1 MRRISEHRR
10 IAVVGAGVSGLVA
23 AAELHRAGHDV
34 HVFEAGEYP
43 GGHTNTIDV
52 ETPGGRLAVDTG
64 FIVFNELNYPNFER
78 MLAELGVASQPTDMS
93 FSVSDGRGG
102 FEWAT
107 TGPRGLFARPAHAL
121 DPRFHRMLRDLV
133 RFNREARKL
142 VGSGG
147 RGPSLRRFLAD
158 GRYSDY
164 FVERLLVPQA
174 SAVWSAN
181 PAQMWRFPASFLAQ
195 FFDNHRVLQL
205 RDRPSWRSITGGSR
219 RYVEALIA
227 PFHER
232 VNLRAPVRR
241 VHRVPGGVVIAL
253 DDSCERFDEVVIAV
267 HSDVA
272 LRMLADPAPAE
283 TDILGA
289 IPYQRNEAVLHT
301 DASLMPQRRSAWA
314 SWNYHLIDR
323 PTGRTTV
330 TYHMNRL
337 QSLVADRDYLVTLN
351 LTDAIDPA
359 TVIRSSTTR
368 TRSLRRKGWPRSPAG
383 PRSLA
388 SVASTTAAPIG
399 GGGSTRT
406 ASGRPCGS
414 REARW
419 PRALPLPKRG
429 VSDRLRGA
437 AEPAMRSSRGPHE
450 RVRRIRGM
458 GCASPSGESPTPSAT
473 GCSCRCSTSGSSPG
487 SSMRFHSGRLA
498 GRRRRASSRRLSRRR
513 RFDLAS
519 TPGTWRS
526 TSAAGRR
533 GPSGCLRTRGI
544 SGSASTRSRSS
555 SSIRRTAVEAVIAE
569 VTNTPW
575 GERTTYVLDWDG
587 PEQWTDHRPLREGDA
602 RVAVS
607 AHGTALRDLGDPAGP
622 ETRRCDPQSRGR
634 PRGLRCFNG
643 TTPLRGHPHANDAAA
658 VPVSA
663 DDRRDA
669 RAYLRERAATQA
681 SRSPVSSPSGGER

>member
-1 MRRISEHRR
+1 MRRIAEHRR

-34 HVFEAGEYP
+34 HVFEAGDYP

-52 ETPGGRLAVDTG
+52 ETPGGQLAVDTG

-93 FSVSDGRGG
+93 FSVSDGRGR

-147 RGPSLRRFLAD
+147 QGPSLRRFLAD
-158 GRYSDY
+158 GGYSDY

-174 SAVWSAN
+174 SAVWSAD
-181 PAQMWRFPASFLAQ
+181 PAQMWRFPAGFLAQ

-241 VHRVPGGVVIAL
+241 VHRVPDGVVIAL

-283 TDILGA
+283 TEVLGA
-289 IPYQRNEAVLHT
+289 IPYQQNEAVLHT

-351 LTDAIDPA
+351 LTEAIDPA
-359 TVIRSSTTR
+359 TIIRKIDYAHPVFTPEGVAAQRRWAEISGTQADPL
-368 TRSLRRKGWPRSPAG
+368 LRGLLAVGVPRGRRLVGFA
-383 PRSLA
+383 
-388 SVASTTAAPIG
+388 G
-399 GGGSTRT
+399 GG
-406 ASGRPCGS
+406 
-414 REARW
+414 EARR
-419 PRALPLPKRG
+419 PRAAAEG
-429 VSDRLRGA
+429 RGA
-437 AEPAMRSSRGPHE
+437 YR
-450 RVRRIRGM
+450 
-458 GCASPSGESPTPSAT
+458 
-473 GCSCRCSTSGSSPG
+473 
-487 SSMRFHSGRLA
+487 
-498 GRRRRASSRRLSRRR
+498 
-513 RFDLAS
+513 
-519 TPGTWRS
+519 
-526 TSAAGRR
+526 
-533 GPSGCLRTRGI
+533 
-544 SGSASTRSRSS
+544 
-555 SSIRRTAVEAVIAE
+555 
-569 VTNTPW
+569 
-575 GERTTYVLDWDG
+575 
-587 PEQWTDHRPLREGDA
+587 
-602 RVAVS
+602 
-607 AHGTALRDLGDPAGP
+607 
-622 ETRRCDPQSRGR
+622 
-634 PRGLRCFNG
+634 
-643 TTPLRGHPHANDAAA
+643 
-658 VPVSA
+658 
-663 DDRRDA
+663 
-669 RAYLRERAATQA
+669 
-681 SRSPVSSPSGGER
+681 